1 MLSFPIRGPRA
12 GSFPKTGSGRRLV
25 KGIEFIIDGDGQKTA
40 VLINLKKH
48 GKIWEDF
55 QSK

>member
-1 MLSFPIRGPRA
+1 M
-12 GSFPKTGSGRRLV
+12 V
-25 KGIEFIIDGDGQKTA
+25 KGVEVIVDGDGQKTA

-55 QSK
+55 